1 MAFNALLDHDYLL
14 SSKYYLFI
22 YYNFIDFITLKL
34 NIHMFF
40 IGSDN
45 EEYIDLEIVIDE
57 EDEDLDVIAEEEEDD
72 LDDIEDENNGI
83 LYNIKNMFKHL
94 Y

>member
-1 MAFNALLDHDYLL
+1 MHYSTTITYLVVSIIYLYIAFLLTQHY
-14 SSKYYLFI
+14 
-22 YYNFIDFITLKL
+22 FITLKL
-34 NIHMFF
+34 NIHMVF

-83 LYNIKNMFKHL
+83 YMF
-94 Y
+94 